1 MADFTKYELEKIKLQ
16 KKADTQKDL
25 LARKKFKIKLAI
37 IGGILAV
44 GLVVISILI
53 KKGDEALEDAMKE
66 DVPQSKEWNVELE

>member
-25 LARKKFKIKLAI
+25 LARKKFRIKLTI
-37 IGGILAV
+37 IGIILAI
-44 GLVVISILI
+44 GLIVISILI

-66 DVPQSKEWNVELE
+66 DVPQSKEWNVEPE